1 MQELARISSSF
12 RGNNQLI
19 SSDQTVI
26 KNLRNQ
32 LPMLSYFNRNVA
44 HVIIEIILIIKCL
57 SVLVARL
64 IKR

>member
-32 LPMLSYFNRNVA
+32 PPMLNYFNRNVA